1 VLFPTVTFAAFFMAV
16 WPLVWAV
23 ARWPRLRQVVLLLS
37 SVAFY
42 AWWDWRML
50 WLLAALVVGNHGA
63 AWAVHRLA
71 SHPAARR
78 AALWVGVAGH
88 LLVLGWYKYYGFF
101 ATSLTGALD
110 RVGVQVQPPLVQVV
124 LPLGISFVTFQAISH
139 LVEVH
144 REVTG
149 PATLLET
156 ATWLCFFPTVA
167 SGPITRVS
175 ELVPQLRERPEPRV
189 DASRAFVLILR
200 GLVKKLVLASYL
212 ADAVVDDVFAQPSL
226 HSGPE
231 VLAGIYAYAVQLYV
245 DFSGYTDL
253 AIGVALLLGIRL
265 PENFDAPYRAAT
277 VTEFWNRWHMTLSR
291 WLRDFL
297 FMPLARRSRP
307 TTAAVA
313 RNLVVVMLLAGL
325 WHGAAWTFVA
335 FGAVHG
341 VAMAL
346 ERVARERARRRG
358 RRPVPTGPARVVG
371 VVRTFHVVCLGW
383 VFFRA
388 DSLAGAVDVLSRLGT
403 GWGAAAPLVTWLL
416 VATIAAVLAAQLVPE
431 RARDGLATVAAR
443 VPTPLVVPLA
453 AAAILVVDVLA
464 PPGVAP
470 FLYFGF

>member
-1 VLFPTVTFAAFFMAV
+1 MLFPTVTFTAFFMAV
-16 WPLVWAV
+16 WPLTWAV
-23 ARWPRLRQVVLLLS
+23 ARWPRLRQLVLLAA
-37 SVAFY
+37 SVGFY

-50 WLLAALVVGNHGA
+50 WLLAALVAGNHSA
-63 AWAVHRLA
+63 AWAIHRLA
-71 SHPAARR
+71 RHPAARR
-78 AALWVGVAGH
+78 VALWVGVGGH
-88 LLVLGWYKYYGFF
+88 LLVLGWFKYYGFF
-101 ATSLTGALD
+101 ASSLTTAVD
-110 RVGVQVQPPLVQVV
+110 RVGVEVQPPVVQVV
-124 LPLGISFVTFQAISH
+124 LPLGISFVTYQAISH

-167 SGPITRVS
+167 SGPITRAS
-175 ELVPQLRERPEPRV
+175 ELVPQLRERPEPSV

-200 GLVKKLVLASYL
+200 GLVKKLVVASYL

-226 HSGPE
+226 HPGPE
-231 VLAGIYAYAVQLYV
+231 VLAGIYAYAAQLYV
-245 DFSGYTDL
+245 DFSGYTDM

-307 TTAAVA
+307 TTAAAA

-388 DSLAGAVDVLSRLGT
+388 DSLGGAVDVLARLGT
-403 GWGAAAPLVTWLL
+403 GWGEPAPLVTALL
-416 VATIAAVLAAQLVPE
+416 VATIAAVVAAQLLP
-431 RARDGLATVAAR
+431 RRLLDGLTDVTAR
-443 VPTPLVVPLA
+443 VPAPAVVPLA
-453 AAAILVVDVLA
+453 AVAIVLVDVLGPA
-464 PPGVAP
+464 GVAP